1 MMKNAFFGII
11 ASLLVLSGSI
21 TAAAP
26 LQLKPASPQPGSLR
40 SGLAVTYAYEDWQ
53 NSGKQIDN
61 IAEARH
67 YLKTVPEPG
76 KPLKGLDHWDTE
88 KGDLVM
94 TSRAWFNLAAQIQG
108 YIRISEPGEYTIEFL
123 TNDGIDARVGGQ
135 KVGQWPSNTQGCE
148 KTSQVDVVVPKAGWY
163 PVNVTYFQKAGTA
176 CLHMRMAKKGQKLK
190 VVPNSAFGY

>member
-1 MMKNAFFGII
+1 MKNAFFGII

-67 YLKTVPEPG
+67 YLQTVPEPG

-88 KGDLVM
+88 VGDLVM
-94 TSRAWFNLAAQIQG
+94 TSKAWFNLAARITG
-108 YIRISEPGEYTIEFL
+108 YIRFDAPGEYDIDFL
-123 TNDGIDARVGGQ
+123 VNDGIDARIGGQ
-135 KVGQWPSNTQGCE
+135 KVGNYPGVQGCDR
-148 KTSQVDVVVPKAGWY
+148 TSKVQVLVPQAGWY
-163 PVNVTYFQKAGTA
+163 PVDITYFQKAGTA

>member
-1 MMKNAFFGII
+1 MKQLFIGLTA
-11 ASLLVLSGSI
+11 LVVALGV
-21 TAAAP
+21 TGAAAAP

-53 NSGKQIDN
+53 TTGKQVDN

-67 YLKTVPEPG
+67 YLKTVPESG
-76 KPLKGLDHWDTE
+76 KPLKGLDHWETN

-108 YIRISEPGEYTIEFL
+108 YIRINEPGEYTIDFL
-123 TNDGIDARVGGQ
+123 TNDGIDARIGGQ

-148 KTSQVDVVVPKAGWY
+148 STSAVDVVVPKAGWY
-163 PVNVTYFQKAGTA
+163 PVSITYFQKAGTA

-190 VVPNSAFGY
+190 VVSDSAFGY